1 MEKITMVR
9 NATLGQVHRSFAIA
23 AVAVLFLLG
32 NAPRHAYGAEQLPVV
47 NLPAAPLGL
56 LADIPPRKTYS
67 GQPAFADSAGNVD
80 EAVNYRE
87 VMSFL
92 GVRLSPSQK
101 EFLNEHKFLLIPKK
115 VTKFK
120 GETKFSGC
128 GTPDS
133 WDEMLGIF
141 DKVCGEQPDVDRK
154 PENARLVNPDV
165 VLHAFHKFF
174 SNSLEH
180 LEKTKIAH
188 MLRSLLQA
196 AQARAVSCKQAA
208 NGELASHFEHVAAQL
223 TVPLILVQNAD
234 WQPPKQSDR
243 DPGAPNKD
251 DDETDTLAN
260 AKRLARAFRY
270 DFSPT
275 TLAKIED
282 ELELIYE
289 ANRVSKSPLFGH
301 YHSQEVVLADYTQ
314 YSVRG
319 HYVTHSILR
328 GYFRAMMFLG
338 RNSYPIESDDAV
350 TDAMLMAYILAGSDG
365 KGRPLVED
373 WLQIMKLTGFYAGQ
387 SDDICYPE
395 WRDFLIRTLSSDRL
409 DPKWAIDAST
419 IARIK
424 ANAKTLRRPRIL
436 SELSGDVRTAQRS
449 KDERL
454 QSSTGFRLFGQRFT
468 VDGLIFDSLTAGLEK
483 TDVRLPSTPSSVF
496 VPAVLGDRSARDYAA
511 EFLEQDTP
519 KFSPADVSAF
529 LNRLDQ
535 ASTGIKA
542 MSESEW
548 FVSLGSGWLQVLSR
562 LTGTYGRGYP
572 LYMQS
577 KPFHLKQLES
587 FLGSFTEL
595 KHDTILYSKQ
605 KMAEYGEP
613 WGEETPPPV
622 PRGLVEPN
630 LDFWYELQ
638 RLVDY
643 AYAGFKKHGL
653 LEEQLEE
660 YGMLGQFREQVHFY
674 TDLAEKHMQG
684 IELTEEE
691 YEKLRTYKLQYM
703 AAPMEPG
710 RFMVNK
716 DKLRSGLIADI
727 HTDAVKNRILY
738 NATGEPYIMLVLV
751 GNDGITRLS
760 IGVAFNYYE
769 FTTQI
774 GQRMTDQAWQ
784 TKVYRQQ
791 TLPVKSFWLKDL
803 EVK

>member
-1 MEKITMVR
+1 VEKINMVR
-9 NATLGQVHRSFAIA
+9 KTTLEAVHRRFAGA
-23 AVAVLFLLG
+23 AIAVLFLLG
-32 NAPRHAYGAEQLPVV
+32 NPTGSAYGAEQLPVIA
-47 NLPAAPLGL
+47 LPAAPLGRF
-56 LADIPPRKTYS
+56 ADIPPRKTYS
-67 GQPAFADSAGNVD
+67 GKPGFVDSAGAL
-80 EAVNYRE
+80 EQAVNYRE
-87 VMSFL
+87 VMQFL
-92 GVRLSPSQK
+92 GVRLSSPQK

-115 VTKFK
+115 ATKFK

-128 GTPDS
+128 GSPDS

-141 DKVCGEQPDVDRK
+141 DALCGKLPDVDRK

-196 AQARAVSCKQAA
+196 AQARAVACKQAT
-208 NGELASHFEHVAAQL
+208 NGELARHFEHVAAQL

-234 WQPPKQSDR
+234 WQPPKQNDMDR
-243 DPGAPNKD
+243 GEQNKD
-251 DDETDTLAN
+251 DEADTLAN
-260 AKRLARAFRY
+260 AKRLARAYRY

-275 TLAKIED
+275 TLGKIED
-282 ELELIYE
+282 ELGLIYE
-289 ANRVSKSPLFGH
+289 ANRVGKSPLFGQ
-301 YHSQEVVLADYTQ
+301 YHNQEVVLDDYTQ

-319 HYVTHSILR
+319 HYEMHSILR

-338 RNSYPIESDDAV
+338 RNSYPIESDDGV
-350 TDAMLMAYILAGSDG
+350 TDAMLMAYVLAGPDG
-365 KGRPLVED
+365 KGQPLVEH

-395 WRDFLIRTLSSDRL
+395 WRDFLIRTLGSDRL

-436 SELSGDVRTAQRS
+436 SELSGDVRTAQQD

-454 QSSTGFRLFGQRFT
+454 QKSTGFRLFGQRFT

-496 VPAVLGDRSARDYAA
+496 VPAVLGDRSARGYSA

-519 KFSPADVSAF
+519 KFSPAEVSAF

-535 ASTGIKA
+535 VSTSVKG
-542 MSESEW
+542 MNESDW

-572 LYMQS
+572 LFMQS
-577 KPFHLKQLES
+577 KLFHLKQLES

-595 KHDTILYSKQ
+595 KHDTILYAKQ
-605 KMAEYGEP
+605 RMAEYGEP
-613 WGEETPPPV
+613 WPEETPPPV

-630 LDFWYELQ
+630 LDFWHELQ
-638 RLVDY
+638 RLVEY
-643 AYAGFKKHGL
+643 AYAGFKKYGL
-653 LEEQLEE
+653 FELQREE
-660 YGMLGQFREQVHFY
+660 YGTLTQFKDQVNFY
-674 TDLAEKHMQG
+674 TACAEKHLQG

-691 YEKLRTYKLQYM
+691 YEKLRTYRLQYM
-703 AAPMEPG
+703 AEPLEPG
-710 RFMVNK
+710 LIPGNK
-716 DKLRSGLIADI
+716 DTLRSGLIADI
-727 HTDAVKNRILY
+727 HTDAVTNRILY
-738 NATGEPYIMLVLV
+738 NATGEPYIMLVLI
-751 GNDGITRLS
+751 GNDGITRLT
-760 IGVAFNYYE
+760 IGLAFNYYE
-769 FTTQI
+769 FTNPI
-774 GQRMTDQAWQ
+774 GRRLTDQEWQ

-791 TLPVKSFWLKDL
+791 SVPAKSFWFKDL